1 MRLGKLSNDKL
12 KSLILDKFSH
22 FRSEVVCSPQ
32 IGVDCAAVDLG
43 EKLAIL
49 STDPI
54 TSASNYLGRLTVHVS
69 CNDAAAAGAEPVG
82 LLVTLLL
89 PPSATEE
96 LIAKIA
102 DDLSA
107 AAAEANVEIIG
118 GHTEVTSSVTRPVT
132 CATVLAKAAK
142 RGILKPGGMT
152 EGNDIVITK
161 HACIEGTAVIASDF
175 ADKLSFLS
183 RDELDEAIGY
193 LSQVSVVKEGLY
205 AIEHG
210 ATAMHDITEGGILGA
225 AYEMA
230 YSANCGMT
238 LEKNAV
244 PLTQVTQKITEA
256 LKINP
261 YKLLSSGSMLISCE
275 NGAELVAG
283 LANIG
288 VKATVIGKASKTKD
302 NTVYFDGEPVE
313 PPQADELYKL

>member
-12 KSLILDKFSH
+12 KSLILDKFDH

-43 EKLAIL
+43 GKLAIL

-54 TSASNYLGRLTVHVS
+54 TSASNNLGRLTVHVS
-69 CNDAAAAGAEPVG
+69 CNDAAAAGAEPIG

-107 AAAEANVEIIG
+107 AAKEANVEIIG
-118 GHTEVTSSVTRPVT
+118 GHTEVTDSVTHPVT
-132 CATVLAKAAK
+132 CATVLAKAAQ
-142 RGILKPGGMT
+142 RGILKPGGMV
-152 EGNDIVITK
+152 EGNDIVFTK
-161 HACIEGTAVIASDF
+161 HACIEGTAIIASDF
-175 ADKLSFLS
+175 EDKLGFLS
-183 RDELDEAIGY
+183 RAELDEAIGY
-193 LSQVSVVKEGLY
+193 LSKVSVVKEGLY
-205 AIEHG
+205 AMEHG

-238 LEKNAV
+238 LEKSTI
-244 PLTQVTQKITEA
+244 PLSSVTRKITEA
-256 LKINP
+256 LGLNP

-275 NGAELVAG
+275 NGTELVAG
-283 LANIG
+283 LAEIG
-288 VKATVIGKASKTKD
+288 VEATVIGKATRTKD
-302 NTVYFDGEPVE
+302 NAVYFDGKPVE